1 MKEDKM
7 MGKVVEGTTKRRNS
21 MCKDTR
27 IKVLKEEY

>member
-27 IKVLKEEY
+27 IKVLKEKY